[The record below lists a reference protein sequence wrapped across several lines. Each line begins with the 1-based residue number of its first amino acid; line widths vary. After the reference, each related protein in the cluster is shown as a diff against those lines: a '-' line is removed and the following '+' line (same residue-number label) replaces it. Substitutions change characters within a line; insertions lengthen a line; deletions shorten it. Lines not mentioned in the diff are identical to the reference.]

1 MEAAHP
7 DVTRAHGRA
16 ILAVCDYLPL
26 STTALIDDALRADLE
41 ATAAAHGTRLLLPH
55 GAMVGGD
62 SLLEWRHEWAAV
74 TITFRKSP
82 RNIDFTVSGIDPAGI
97 SEATTVHDG
106 SVRSIAARF
115 PRNVNTMVTCALVT
129 VGLDACRGIL
139 VADPALEVAVA
150 EIVAVGKD
158 GSRIE
163 TRREQPAVGVSGTE
177 MAASLLRSVL
187 LASGRLAPP
196 ALV

>member
-1 MEAAHP
+1 M
-7 DVTRAHGRA
+7 
-16 ILAVCDYLPL
+16 
-26 STTALIDDALRADLE
+26 
-41 ATAAAHGTRLLLPH
+41 HGTRLLLPH
-55 GAMVGGD
+55 GALVGGD
-62 SLLEWRHEWAAV
+62 SLLEWRQQWAEV

-82 RNIDFTVSGIDPAGI
+82 RNIDFAVSGIDPAGI
-97 SEATTVHDG
+97 REATTVHDG

-115 PRNVNTMVTCALVT
+115 PRNVNTMVTCALAT
-129 VGLDACRGIL
+129 VGLDVCRGIL